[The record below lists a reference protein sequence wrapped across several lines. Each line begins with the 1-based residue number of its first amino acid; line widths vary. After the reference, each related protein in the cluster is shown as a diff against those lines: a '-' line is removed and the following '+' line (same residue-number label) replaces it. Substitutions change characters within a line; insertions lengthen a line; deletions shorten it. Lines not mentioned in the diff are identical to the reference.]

1 MAIVDKTNIF
11 VTSEDDEALELLL
24 VGRRARQCYTWMDR
38 ICGPFDV
45 MRGDDTRPMVLV
57 APHVHCLSMETV
69 FVTLSIK
76 TFIVH
81 SIGLVSKFEPS
92 I

>member
-38 ICGPFDV
+38 ISGPFEV
-45 MRGDDTRPMVLV
+45 MRGDDTRPMFLL
-57 APHVHCLSMETV
+57 APHVLCLSMEAV
-69 FVTLSIK
+69 FVKLSIK
-76 TFIVH
+76 TFLVH
-81 SIGLVSKFEPS
+81 SIGLLSKFEPS